1 MEKKQLKEIQPKFYE
16 LGKTIINKE
25 NQWKDLSEANKG
37 MEAELIKLNDL
48 EKGLEQEYDQKKN
61 LI

>member
-1 MEKKQLKEIQPKFYE
+1 
-16 LGKTIINKE
+16 
-25 NQWKDLSEANKG
+25 